1 MNIRKNIGAADRVI
15 RFLAA
20 IMLVI
25 LLVSH
30 TIPAGGRELLGW
42 TAVAILVITAL
53 DETCPIYILLGM
65 NTRRKKH
72 YATKDQIDEKA

>member
-1 MNIRKNIGAADRVI
+1 MNIRKNVGGTDRVI

-20 IMLVI
+20 IILI
-25 LLVSH
+25 TLLVSH
-30 TIPAGGRELLGW
+30 KVPDGGRELLGW

-65 NTRRKKH
+65 NTRRKYH
-72 YATKDQIDEKA
+72 CAAKDQFDEKG